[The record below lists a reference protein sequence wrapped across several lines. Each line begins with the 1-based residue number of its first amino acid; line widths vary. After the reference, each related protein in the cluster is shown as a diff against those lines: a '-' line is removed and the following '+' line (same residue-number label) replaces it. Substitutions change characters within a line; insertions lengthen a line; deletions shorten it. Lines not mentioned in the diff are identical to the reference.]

1 MQRCFLMQASG
12 YREQA
17 NKCRRLAAASDS
29 YGMRKELLTTANLFD
44 ALADTCEVQDKGAD
58 ARRRR
63 PRESEADRPAR

>member
-1 MQRCFLMQASG
+1 
-12 YREQA
+12 
-17 NKCRRLAAASDS
+17 
-29 YGMRKELLTTANLFD
+29 MRKELLTTANLFD